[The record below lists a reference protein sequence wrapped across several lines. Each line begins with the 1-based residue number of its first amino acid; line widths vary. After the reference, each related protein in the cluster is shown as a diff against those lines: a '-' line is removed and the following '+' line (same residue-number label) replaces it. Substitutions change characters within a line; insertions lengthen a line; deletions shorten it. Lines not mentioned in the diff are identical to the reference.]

1 MPRRSTEPPV
11 AGAFAASLA
20 PRQRRG
26 AAVAAVLVLHLGVAA
41 LLAAALL
48 PRTAREPAPPRWLTV
63 SLPAVRDAAPSPATR
78 APTPDETPPPPT
90 RPAAARARPITPPA
104 AALRVPQAAP
114 SDPAA
119 AAAADVAPAQ
129 APPPRSTRAADSP
142 PPPAPPLDLTLPPRA
157 VREPVGTA
165 PSMARQAVEAQV
177 GAIGWRSAEAR
188 MAHRLEAD
196 WTVENL
202 GDGRIRMR
210 RGDQCVMLKETQAS
224 QLDPWN
230 LRGPPPRGAGPCP

>member
-1 MPRRSTEPPV
+1 MSRRSPEPPV
-11 AGAFAASLA
+11 ATAFAMVTA
-20 PRQRRG
+20 PRRRRG
-26 AAVAAVLVLHLGVAA
+26 AAVAAVLALHLGVAA

-63 SLPAVRDAAPSPATR
+63 SLPAARDATPPPVTR
-78 APTPDETPPPPT
+78 ARPPDETRPRPT
-90 RPAAARARPITPPA
+90 RTTTARAQPITPPA
-104 AALRVPQAAP
+104 AALAVPPDAPQVQA
-114 SDPAA
+114 PAT
-119 AAAADVAPAQ
+119 AADTLPAPI
-129 APPPRSTRAADSP
+129 PLPRSAPGAVTP
-142 PPPAPPLDLTLPPRA
+142 PAPAPPLDLKLPPRA
-157 VREPVGTA
+157 VREPGGTA

-177 GAIGWRSAEAR
+177 GAVGWRSAEAR
-188 MAHRLEAD
+188 MAHRLEAE

-210 RGDQCVMLKETQAS
+210 RGEQCVMLKETQAS

>member
-1 MPRRSTEPPV
+1 M
-11 AGAFAASLA
+11 
-20 PRQRRG
+20 
-26 AAVAAVLVLHLGVAA
+26 
-41 LLAAALL
+41 
-48 PRTAREPAPPRWLTV
+48 
-63 SLPAVRDAAPSPATR
+63 
-78 APTPDETPPPPT
+78 
-90 RPAAARARPITPPA
+90 
-104 AALRVPQAAP
+104 
-114 SDPAA
+114 
-119 AAAADVAPAQ
+119 
-129 APPPRSTRAADSP
+129 
-142 PPPAPPLDLTLPPRA
+142 
-157 VREPVGTA
+157 REPVGTA